1 MAVRTL
7 YGCVLIIRE
16 NLKGQHLSAI
26 LIGTAH
32 IYFCR
37 VWRHCLGVC
46 IMLLYKVG
54 NIGVV
59 IKVGHIHVVV
69 GEVLLEAGRRIDLS
83 DVI

>member
-7 YGCVLIIRE
+7 YGCVLVIRK
-16 NLKGQHLSAI
+16 NLKGQHLGAI
-26 LIGTAH
+26 LIRTAH
-32 IYFCR
+32 ICFCR

-46 IMLLYKVG
+46 IILLYKVG

-69 GEVLLEAGRRIDLS
+69 GEVLIITNRRIGLGD
-83 DVI
+83 II